1 MMKDM
6 GTISDSDMELFLV
19 TDSIEEAVELIKENS
34 IKRHGLKPEE
44 NIRPFG
50 WLFESRFRF

>member
-1 MMKDM
+1 VMKEM

-34 IKRHGLKPEE
+34 IKRHGLKPDER
-44 NIRPFG
+44 IPPFG